1 MILPTGKNILI
12 IPHITTSIENTLPI
26 SEYPVWVFC
35 IFGVMFLIFNAAIIY
50 LTYLMCK
57 ECIESKLAKIFTL
70 LFAAPICSFCL
81 IAVWICFK
89 QAL

>member
-12 IPHITTSIENTLPI
+12 IPHITSIGNTLPI
-26 SEYPVWVFC
+26 SEYPVWGFW
-35 IFGVMFLIFNAAIIY
+35 IFGVMFLILSAAIIY

-57 ECIESKLAKIFTL
+57 ECIESKLAKIFTI
-70 LFAAPICSFCL
+70 LFAFPICSFCL

>member
-1 MILPTGKNILI
+1 MIIPTGKSLLI
-12 IPHITTSIENTLPI
+12 IPHVTTSIENTLPV
-26 SEYPVWVFC
+26 SEYPVWGFW
-35 IFGVMFLIFNAAIIY
+35 IFGVMFLILSAALIY

-70 LFAAPICSFCL
+70 LFAVPICSFCL

-89 QAL
+89 QVP

>member
-1 MILPTGKNILI
+1 MILPTVKSILI
-12 IPHITTSIENTLPI
+12 IPHITTSVGGAFPI
-26 SEYPVWVFC
+26 SDFPVWV
-35 IFGVMFLIFNAAIIY
+35 IFGVMFLILSASVIY

-70 LFAAPICSFCL
+70 LFAVPICSVCL

-89 QAL
+89 QVL

>member
-1 MILPTGKNILI
+1 MIIPTGKNILI
-12 IPHITTSIENTLPI
+12 LPHITTSIENTLPI
-26 SEYPVWVFC
+26 SDFSVWVFC
-35 IFGVMFLIFNAAIIY
+35 IFGIMFLILSAAIIY

-57 ECIESKLAKIFTL
+57 ECIESKLAKILTL
-70 LFAAPICSFCL
+70 LFAVPICSFCI

>member
-26 SEYPVWVFC
+26 SEYPVWGFW
-35 IFGVMFLIFNAAIIY
+35 IIGVMFLILNASVIY

-57 ECIESKLAKIFTL
+57 DCIESKLAKIFTI
-70 LFAAPICSFCL
+70 LFAAPVCIFL
-81 IAVWICFK
+81 FIAVWICFK
-89 QAL
+89 QGL